1 MSVSG
6 SRFHRSRNAVTPR
19 RRPCRSVLCHSAVRE
34 LAPAL
39 DGFTVIVTKSTVS
52 VGTSDEVAR
61 IIRDARPDADFAV
74 ASTPEFLRE
83 GAAIQ
88 DFKHPDRIVV
98 GSEDERARKIMAE
111 IYRPLYLNRTPIL
124 YSSRRSAELI
134 KYGANT
140 FPATKVA
147 FLWPFSL
154 TRAVRTLPGA
164 QGQR

>member
-1 MSVSG
+1 MASPSLSPNRP
-6 SRFHRSRNAVTPR
+6 SRWGPATRSLASFAMPDPTPILLSSR
-19 RRPCRSVLCHSAVRE
+19 LPSSY
-34 LAPAL
+34 
-39 DGFTVIVTKSTVS
+39 
-52 VGTSDEVAR
+52 AR
-61 IIRDARPDADFAV
+61 AQLFK
-74 ASTPEFLRE
+74 
-83 GAAIQ
+83 

-154 TRAVRTLPGA
+154 TR
-164 QGQR
+164 